1 MAKDTD
7 LPPSDPAITAL
18 RAELAAERAKR
29 EEMASQLTEAV
40 SLVRELKTEVQVRRS
55 IVDENLT
62 IARERLDNA
71 RRAKERSM
79 ERIAKQSASRNQG
92 EFGWRISVR
101 GHKQPITM
109 WCDANDQMGAIAVFN
124 HRYGTQFNGRAMTIT
139 PIGQPVS
146 RPSEP
151 ALARS
156 PIPRSAVS
164 GVVS

>member
-1 MAKDTD
+1 MAKSDSLDQPTPAND
-7 LPPSDPAITAL
+7 LDAI
-18 RAELAAERAKR
+18 RAELAQERAKR
-29 EEMASQLTEAV
+29 EELADL
-40 SLVRELKTEVQVRRS
+40 LRELKSEVQVRRTMS
-55 IVDENLT
+55 DELQLV
-62 IARERLDNA
+62 ARERVDNA

-124 HRYGTQFNGRAMTIT
+124 HRYGTQFNGRAMTIA

>member
-1 MAKDTD
+1 MAKSDSLDQPTPAND
-7 LPPSDPAITAL
+7 LDAI
-18 RAELAAERAKR
+18 RAELAQERAKR
-29 EEMASQLTEAV
+29 EELADL
-40 SLVRELKTEVQVRRS
+40 LRELKSEVQVRRTMA
-55 IVDENLT
+55 DELQVV
-62 IARERLDNA
+62 ARERVDNA

-124 HRYGTQFNGRAMTIT
+124 HRYGTQFNGRAMTIA

>member
-1 MAKDTD
+1 MAKSDSLDQPTPAND
-7 LPPSDPAITAL
+7 LDAI
-18 RAELAAERAKR
+18 RAELAQERAKR
-29 EEMASQLTEAV
+29 EELADL
-40 SLVRELKTEVQVRRS
+40 LRELKSEVQVRRTMA
-55 IVDENLT
+55 DELQLV
-62 IARERLDNA
+62 ARERIDTA

-124 HRYGTQFNGRAMTIT
+124 HRYGTQFNGRAMTIA